1 MSQNTR
7 ESLSVLMDGES
18 DELELRRV
26 LKTLANEDDAAD
38 TWRRYHLARS
48 MMQRERGV
56 DVSVDLSAGIM
67 ARLRDE
73 PAPSLSEEA
82 WSEKAW
88 SEQAQSKQAQSKTT
102 RQPEGRVANRA
113 GGISF
118 ARGAGVAAAVSLM
131 VITGVQFFGGG
142 SSVSPAGGEIA
153 TTAPSANPTQVQPVS
168 LASQPVA
175 ASRTEMPMFEPTPF
189 RLSGQPA
196 TSGFMNGGL
205 MNVSDA
211 GFSTQSAQNATALQG
226 TRIDIEQIGMLQSYL
241 EQHTQS
247 AAYGSG
253 DSWMPL
259 MRSSAVTEPLGQR

>member
-26 LKTLANEDDAAD
+26 LKSLPKDDDAAD

-56 DVSVDLSAGIM
+56 DVSVDLSAGVM

-73 PAPSLSEEA
+73 PAPS
-82 WSEKAW
+82 
-88 SEQAQSKQAQSKTT
+88 AQQTEPA
-102 RQPEGRVANRA
+102 ANRA

-118 ARGAGVAAAVSLM
+118 ARGASVAAAVSLM
-131 VITGVQFFGGG
+131 VITGVQFFGNDASVNQSG
-142 SSVSPAGGEIA
+142 SDVATSVSGANG
-153 TTAPSANPTQVQPVS
+153 APQVQPVN
-168 LASQPVA
+168 LASQPA
-175 ASRTEMPMFEPTPF
+175 ATSRTEMPMFEQTPF
-189 RLSGQPA
+189 RVSGQSA
-196 TSGFMNGGL
+196 QSGL
-205 MNVSDA
+205 MNISES
-211 GFSTQSAQNATALQG
+211 GFSAQSSRGVTAQQG
-226 TRIDIEQIGMLQSYL
+226 TSIDVDQIGMLRSYL
-241 EQHTQS
+241 EQHTQG

>member
-26 LKTLANEDDAAD
+26 LKALPNDDDAAD

-48 MMQRERGV
+48 MMQREQGV
-56 DVSVDLSAGIM
+56 DISVDLSAGIM

-73 PAPSLSEEA
+73 PAPMMA
-82 WSEKAW
+82 DA
-88 SEQAQSKQAQSKTT
+88 EQVA
-102 RQPEGRVANRA
+102 RQRS

-131 VITGVQFFGGG
+131 VITGVQYFGNGA
-142 SSVSPAGGEIA
+142 SVDQSGNAA
-153 TTAPSANPTQVQPVS
+153 TTASNASQGTQVQPVS
-168 LASQPVA
+168 LASQPTVA
-175 ASRTEMPMFEPTPF
+175 RADMPMFEPTPF
-189 RLSGQPA
+189 RLSGQPGQ
-196 TSGFMNGGL
+196 SGL
-205 MNVSDA
+205 MNISEA
-211 GFSTQSAQNATALQG
+211 GFSAQTPQGVTASQG
-226 TRIDIEQIGMLQSYL
+226 TTIDVDQIGLLQSYL

>member
-26 LKTLANEDDAAD
+26 LKALPNDTDAAD

-67 ARLRDE
+67 AKLRDE
-73 PAPSLSEEA
+73 PAPSVHDEEHIHVA
-82 WSEKAW
+82 
-88 SEQAQSKQAQSKTT
+88 T
-102 RQPEGRVANRA
+102 RT

-131 VITGVQFFGGG
+131 VITGVQFFGNDSTVSQGG
-142 SSVSPAGGEIA
+142 GGIA
-153 TTAPSANPTQVQPVS
+153 TTTPDANGTNQVQPVS
-168 LASQPVA
+168 LASQPAV

-189 RLSGQPA
+189 RLSGQA
-196 TSGFMNGGL
+196 AQGGL
-205 MNVSDA
+205 MNISDA
-211 GFSTQSAQNATALQG
+211 GYSAQTPQGVTASQG
-226 TRIDIEQIGMLQSYL
+226 TNIDVDQIGLLQSYL

>member
-26 LKTLANEDDAAD
+26 LKALPNDDDAAD

-48 MMQRERGV
+48 MMQREQGV

-67 ARLRDE
+67 SRLRDE
-73 PAPSLSEEA
+73 PAPMMQDAE
-82 WSEKAW
+82 
-88 SEQAQSKQAQSKTT
+88 
-102 RQPEGRVANRA
+102 PVAHRT

-131 VITGVQFFGGG
+131 VITGVQFFGNNSSVGQG
-142 SSVSPAGGEIA
+142 SSDIA
-153 TTAPSANPTQVQPVS
+153 TTASVSNGATLVQPVN
-168 LASQPVA
+168 LASQSAVA
-175 ASRTEMPMFEPTPF
+175 TRADMPMFEPTPF
-189 RLSGQPA
+189 RLSGQ
-196 TSGFMNGGL
+196 SGQSGL
-205 MNVSDA
+205 MNISET
-211 GFSTQSAQNATALQG
+211 GFSAQTPQGVTASQG
-226 TRIDIEQIGMLQSYL
+226 TNIDIEQIGLLQSYL

>member
-26 LKTLANEDDAAD
+26 LKALPNDDDAAD

-48 MMQRERGV
+48 MMQREQGV

-73 PAPSLSEEA
+73 PAPMMQDAE
-82 WSEKAW
+82 
-88 SEQAQSKQAQSKTT
+88 
-102 RQPEGRVANRA
+102 PVAHRA

-131 VITGVQFFGGG
+131 VITGVQFFGNDSSVRQG
-142 SSVSPAGGEIA
+142 SSDIA
-153 TTAPSANPTQVQPVS
+153 TTASNSNGDTQVQPVS
-168 LASQPVA
+168 LASQSAVA
-175 ASRTEMPMFEPTPF
+175 TRADMPMFEPKSF
-189 RLSGQPA
+189 RLSGQ
-196 TSGFMNGGL
+196 SGQSGL
-205 MNVSDA
+205 MNISET
-211 GFSTQSAQNATALQG
+211 GFSSQPPQGVTASQG
-226 TRIDIEQIGMLQSYL
+226 MNIDIDQIGLLQSYL

>member
-1 MSQNTR
+1 MSQNTQ

-26 LKTLANEDDAAD
+26 LKALPNDDNAAD

-48 MMQRERGV
+48 MMQREQGV
-56 DVSVDLSAGIM
+56 DVSVDLSPGIM
-67 ARLRDE
+67 ARLREE
-73 PAPSLSEEA
+73 PAPMMQDVENVSY
-82 WSEKAW
+82 
-88 SEQAQSKQAQSKTT
+88 
-102 RQPEGRVANRA
+102 RA

-131 VITGVQFFGGG
+131 VITGVQFFGNDASVRQGG
-142 SSVSPAGGEIA
+142 SDIA
-153 TTAPSANPTQVQPVS
+153 TTAPSVNGATQVQPVS
-168 LASQPVA
+168 LASQPAV
-175 ASRTEMPMFEPTPF
+175 ASRSDMPMFEPTPF
-189 RLSGQPA
+189 RLSRQSGQ
-196 TSGFMNGGL
+196 SGL
-205 MNVSDA
+205 MNVSEA
-211 GFSTQSAQNATALQG
+211 GFSSQTPKRVTATQG
-226 TRIDIEQIGMLQSYL
+226 TNIDVDQIGLLQSYL

>member
-26 LKTLANEDDAAD
+26 LKALPNDDDAAD

-48 MMQRERGV
+48 MMQREQGV

-73 PAPSLSEEA
+73 PAPMMQDAE
-82 WSEKAW
+82 
-88 SEQAQSKQAQSKTT
+88 
-102 RQPEGRVANRA
+102 PVAHRA

-131 VITGVQFFGGG
+131 VITGVQFFGNNSSVGQG
-142 SSVSPAGGEIA
+142 SSDIA
-153 TTAPSANPTQVQPVS
+153 TTASVSNGATLVQPVS
-168 LASQPVA
+168 LASQSAVA
-175 ASRTEMPMFEPTPF
+175 TRADMPMFEPTPF
-189 RLSGQPA
+189 RLSGQ
-196 TSGFMNGGL
+196 SGQSGL
-205 MNVSDA
+205 MNISET
-211 GFSTQSAQNATALQG
+211 GFSAQTPQGVTASQG
-226 TRIDIEQIGMLQSYL
+226 TNIDIEQIGLLQSYL

>member
-26 LKTLANEDDAAD
+26 LKSLPKDDDAAD

-56 DVSVDLSAGIM
+56 DVSIDLSAGVM

-73 PAPSLSEEA
+73 PAPSVQNTEH
-82 WSEKAW
+82 
-88 SEQAQSKQAQSKTT
+88 
-102 RQPEGRVANRA
+102 VANRT

-118 ARGAGVAAAVSLM
+118 ARGASVAAAVSLM
-131 VITGVQFFGGG
+131 VITGVQFFGNDA
-142 SSVSPAGGEIA
+142 SVSQSGGDVA
-153 TTAPSANPTQVQPVS
+153 ASASGANGAAQVQPVN
-168 LASQPVA
+168 LASQPAVT
-175 ASRTEMPMFEPTPF
+175 SRTEMPMFEQTPF
-189 RLSGQPA
+189 RLSGQSA
-196 TSGFMNGGL
+196 QSGL
-205 MNVSDA
+205 MNISES
-211 GFSTQSAQNATALQG
+211 GFSAQSSQGVTAQQG
-226 TRIDIEQIGMLQSYL
+226 TSIDVDQIGMLQSYL
-241 EQHTQS
+241 EQHTQG

>member
-18 DELELRRV
+18 DDLELRRV
-26 LKTLANEDDAAD
+26 LKALPNDSDAAD
-38 TWRRYHLARS
+38 TWRRYHLVRS
-48 MMQRERGV
+48 MMQREQGV

-67 ARLRDE
+67 AKLRDE
-73 PAPSLSEEA
+73 PVPSIHEDGHIHVA
-82 WSEKAW
+82 
-88 SEQAQSKQAQSKTT
+88 T
-102 RQPEGRVANRA
+102 RS

-131 VITGVQFFGGG
+131 VITGVQFFGNDSTVSQSGG
-142 SSVSPAGGEIA
+142 VA
-153 TTAPSANPTQVQPVS
+153 TTTPGAAAQVQPVN
-168 LASQPVA
+168 LGAQPAV

-196 TSGFMNGGL
+196 QSGL
-205 MNVSDA
+205 MNVSGA
-211 GFSTQSAQNATALQG
+211 GFSAQTPQGVSASQG
-226 TRIDIEQIGMLQSYL
+226 TNIDVDQVRLLQSYL

>member
-26 LKTLANEDDAAD
+26 LKALPNDDNAAD
-38 TWRRYHLARS
+38 AWRRYHLARS
-48 MMQRERGV
+48 MMQREQGV

-67 ARLRDE
+67 ARLREE
-73 PAPSLSEEA
+73 PAPMMQDIEN
-82 WSEKAW
+82 
-88 SEQAQSKQAQSKTT
+88 
-102 RQPEGRVANRA
+102 VAHRA

-131 VITGVQFFGGG
+131 VITGVQFFGNDASVRQGG
-142 SSVSPAGGEIA
+142 GDIA
-153 TTAPSANPTQVQPVS
+153 TNAPSVNGAAQVQPVS
-168 LASQPVA
+168 LASQPAV
-175 ASRTEMPMFEPTPF
+175 ASRADMPMFEPTPF
-189 RLSGQPA
+189 RLSSQPGQ
-196 TSGFMNGGL
+196 SGL
-205 MNVSDA
+205 MNVSEA
-211 GFSTQSAQNATALQG
+211 GFSSQTPKGVTATQG
-226 TRIDIEQIGMLQSYL
+226 TNIDVDQIGLLQSYL

>member
-26 LKTLANEDDAAD
+26 LKALPNDDDAAD

-48 MMQRERGV
+48 MMQREQGV

-67 ARLRDE
+67 ARLQEE
-73 PAPSLSEEA
+73 PAPMMEG
-82 WSEKAW
+82 
-88 SEQAQSKQAQSKTT
+88 SEQ
-102 RQPEGRVANRA
+102 VARHRS

-131 VITGVQFFGGG
+131 VITGVQFFGNEAPVGQG
-142 SSVSPAGGEIA
+142 TNTA
-153 TTAPSANPTQVQPVS
+153 TTASNANQGSQVQPVS
-168 LASQPVA
+168 LASQPTVA
-175 ASRTEMPMFEPTPF
+175 RADMPMFEPTPF
-189 RLSGQPA
+189 RISGQ
-196 TSGFMNGGL
+196 SGQSGL
-205 MNVSDA
+205 MNISEA
-211 GFSTQSAQNATALQG
+211 GFSAQTPRGVTASQG
-226 TRIDIEQIGMLQSYL
+226 TTIDVDQIGLLQSYL

>member
-26 LKTLANEDDAAD
+26 LKALPSDDDAAD

-48 MMQRERGV
+48 MMQREQGV

-67 ARLRDE
+67 ARLREE
-73 PAPSLSEEA
+73 PVPTSQGAEP
-82 WSEKAW
+82 
-88 SEQAQSKQAQSKTT
+88 
-102 RQPEGRVANRA
+102 VAHRS
-113 GGISF
+113 GGVSF

-131 VITGVQFFGGG
+131 VITGVQFFGNSSPVGQG
-142 SSVSPAGGEIA
+142 SSDVAA
-153 TTAPSANPTQVQPVS
+153 TTSGAIQVQPVN
-168 LASQPVA
+168 LASPSAV
-175 ASRTEMPMFEPTPF
+175 ASRADMPMFEPTPF
-189 RLSGQPA
+189 RLSGQP
-196 TSGFMNGGL
+196 GQGGL
-205 MNVSDA
+205 MNISET
-211 GFSTQSAQNATALQG
+211 GFSAQPLQG
-226 TRIDIEQIGMLQSYL
+226 VTASQGTNIDVDQIGLLQSYL

>member
-26 LKTLANEDDAAD
+26 LKALPNDDDAAD

-48 MMQRERGV
+48 MMQREQGV

-67 ARLRDE
+67 ARLREE
-73 PAPSLSEEA
+73 PAPVM
-82 WSEKAW
+82 
-88 SEQAQSKQAQSKTT
+88 QDVDH
-102 RQPEGRVANRA
+102 VAHRA

-131 VITGVQFFGGG
+131 VITGVQFFGNN
-142 SSVSPAGGEIA
+142 SSVSQSGGEMA
-153 TTAPSANPTQVQPVS
+153 TAAQGVNGASVNGVNQVQPVS
-168 LASQPVA
+168 LASQPAV
-175 ASRTEMPMFEPTPF
+175 ASRADMPMFEPTPF
-189 RLSGQPA
+189 RLSGQ
-196 TSGFMNGGL
+196 TGQSGL
-205 MNVSDA
+205 MNISEA
-211 GFSTQSAQNATALQG
+211 SFSAQPPQGVTASQG
-226 TRIDIEQIGMLQSYL
+226 TNIDVDQIGLLQSYL

>member
-1 MSQNTR
+1 
-7 ESLSVLMDGES
+7 MDGES

-26 LKTLANEDDAAD
+26 LKALPNDDGAAE

-56 DVSVDLSAGIM
+56 DVSIDLSAGIM

-73 PAPSLSEEA
+73 SAPSMDIEE
-82 WSEKAW
+82 
-88 SEQAQSKQAQSKTT
+88 
-102 RQPEGRVANRA
+102 RVATPRS

-131 VITGVQFFGGG
+131 VITGVQFFGNGLSESQGG
-142 SSVSPAGGEIA
+142 GGIAASS
-153 TTAPSANPTQVQPVS
+153 PSATSQVQPVN
-168 LASQPVA
+168 LAGQPA
-175 ASRTEMPMFEPTPF
+175 MASNADMPMFEPTPF
-189 RLSGQPA
+189 RISGQPA
-196 TSGFMNGGL
+196 PSGL
-205 MNVSDA
+205 MNISEA
-211 GFSTQSAQNATALQG
+211 GFSTQATQGVSASQG
-226 TRIDIEQIGMLQSYL
+226 TNINVDQIGMLQSYL

>member
-26 LKTLANEDDAAD
+26 LKALPNDDDAAE

-48 MMQRERGV
+48 MMQREQGV

-67 ARLRDE
+67 ARLREE
-73 PAPSLSEEA
+73 PAPMMQDSEPA
-82 WSEKAW
+82 AHR
-88 SEQAQSKQAQSKTT
+88 T
-102 RQPEGRVANRA
+102 

-131 VITGVQFFGGG
+131 VITGVQFFGNDSSVRQG
-142 SSVSPAGGEIA
+142 SSDVA
-153 TTAPSANPTQVQPVS
+153 TTTPGGNGSTQVQPVS
-168 LASQPVA
+168 LASQSAVA
-175 ASRTEMPMFEPTPF
+175 TRADMPMFEPTPF
-189 RLSGQPA
+189 RLSGQ
-196 TSGFMNGGL
+196 SGQGGL
-205 MNVSDA
+205 MNISEAGYSVQTPQGVSA
-211 GFSTQSAQNATALQG
+211 SQG
-226 TRIDIEQIGMLQSYL
+226 TNIDVDQIGLLQSYL

>member
-26 LKTLANEDDAAD
+26 LKALPNDDDAAD

-48 MMQRERGV
+48 MMQREQGV

-67 ARLRDE
+67 ARLREE
-73 PAPSLSEEA
+73 PAPMMQNAEHMA
-82 WSEKAW
+82 HR
-88 SEQAQSKQAQSKTT
+88 T
-102 RQPEGRVANRA
+102 

-131 VITGVQFFGGG
+131 VITGVQFFGGD
-142 SSVSPAGGEIA
+142 SSVSQSGGEVA
-153 TTAPSANPTQVQPVS
+153 ATAPNANGATQVQPVS
-168 LASQPVA
+168 LASQPAV
-175 ASRTEMPMFEPTPF
+175 ASRADMPMFEPTPF
-189 RLSGQPA
+189 RLSGQ
-196 TSGFMNGGL
+196 SGRSGL
-205 MNVSDA
+205 MNVSEA
-211 GFSTQSAQNATALQG
+211 SFTAQTPQGVTASQG
-226 TRIDIEQIGMLQSYL
+226 TNIDLDQIGLLQSYL

>member
-1 MSQNTR
+1 MSHNTR

-26 LKTLANEDDAAD
+26 LKALPNDDGAAE

-56 DVSVDLSAGIM
+56 DVSIDLSAGIM

-73 PAPSLSEEA
+73 SAPSMDVEE
-82 WSEKAW
+82 
-88 SEQAQSKQAQSKTT
+88 
-102 RQPEGRVANRA
+102 RVATRA

-131 VITGVQFFGGG
+131 VITGVQFFGNGL
-142 SSVSPAGGEIA
+142 SVSQDGGGIA
-153 TTAPSANPTQVQPVS
+153 ASSPNATSQVQPVN
-168 LASQPVA
+168 LAAQPA
-175 ASRTEMPMFEPTPF
+175 MASNADMPMFEPTPF
-189 RLSGQPA
+189 RISGQSA
-196 TSGFMNGGL
+196 QSGL
-205 MNVSDA
+205 MNISET
-211 GFSTQSAQNATALQG
+211 GFSNQASQGVSASQG
-226 TRIDIEQIGMLQSYL
+226 TNINVDQIGMLQSYL